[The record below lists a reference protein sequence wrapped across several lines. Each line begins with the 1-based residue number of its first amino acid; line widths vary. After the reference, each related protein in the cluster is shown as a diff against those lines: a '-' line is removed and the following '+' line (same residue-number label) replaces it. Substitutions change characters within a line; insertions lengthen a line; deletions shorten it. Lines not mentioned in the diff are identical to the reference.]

1 MTTSFINIVARI
13 ALTLLLGSTA
23 TGADTFDRSTGR
35 DHQIVMAHQMV
46 MAELVDAGFDGKPS
60 ATKAEPDPTDDGS
73 IIVECTAL
81 APFAPAGVHLV
92 SMPQNPIGP
101 SKCSPQDS
109 WQWR

>member
-13 ALTLLLGSTA
+13 ALPLMLGSTA
-23 TGADTFDRSTGR
+23 TGADTYDHRTGR
-35 DHQIVMAHQMV
+35 EHHIVT
-46 MAELVDAGFDGKPS
+46 AELVDAGFDSKPS

-92 SMPQNPIGP
+92 SMPQNPVGP
-101 SKCSPQDS
+101 SKCSPQES

>member
-1 MTTSFINIVARI
+1 MTTSFINIVARV
-13 ALTLLLGSTA
+13 ALPLLLGSTA
-23 TGADTFDRSTGR
+23 TGADTFDHRTGR
-35 DHQIVMAHQMV
+35 NHQIV
-46 MAELVDAGFDGKPS
+46 MAELVDHVADVGFDSKPS

-101 SKCSPQDS
+101 SKCSQQDS